1 MWTFWLAKTLA
12 NCQCGEFEF
21 EKTVEHKDS
30 FEHLEN
36 FPLFV
41 YKFESQFSFVSETE
55 RIGLT
60 KKLKIVQ
67 IQLIV
72 VRSKAQLVLAF

>member
-1 MWTFWLAKTLA
+1 MWTFFLAKTLA

-41 YKFESQFSFVSETE
+41 YKFESQFSFVSE

-67 IQLIV
+67 NRLIV